1 MRPRREIKGTN
12 RKRGVQTDTE
22 KEGLRKKKKGQSQKD
37 RGMPE
42 KSGGPRNR
50 GGQGTERKKGK

>member
-42 KSGGPRNR
+42 KSGG
-50 GGQGTERKKGK
+50 QGTERKKGK